1 MKKCSKCK
9 IEKEFSEFYKNKYNK
24 DGYQFLCKSCKSI
37 SDKVYLENSN
47 YNIDYYLKNKE
58 ELSEK
63 QKIYY
68 VENKKDIL
76 EYQIKYNSE
85 NKNKILER
93 KKEYYQDNKDKSKKY
108 RLENR
113 EKRNLSIKKRK
124 ESDSLFK
131 LKENIRTSIYVSFS
145 RNGYTKKSR
154 THEILGC
161 SFEDFKNHLESKF
174 ESWMTW
180 NNYGLY
186 NGELDFGWDI
196 DHITPTSS
204 AITEEELIRLNHY
217 TNLQP
222 LCSKVNRD
230 IKRDIKEYG
239 ITNI

>member
-37 SDKVYLENSN
+37 SDKVYLEKSN

-124 ESDSLFK
+124 ESNSLFK

-161 SFEDFKNHLESKF
+161 SFEYFKKHIESKF

-180 NNYGLY
+180 DNYGLY
-186 NGELDFGWDI
+186 NGDFNFGWDI

-204 AITEEELIRLNHY
+204 AKTEQELIKLNHY

-230 IKRDIKEYG
+230 IKRDIIEYG
-239 ITNI
+239 TTD

>member
-230 IKRDIKEYG
+230 IKKDKLSY
-239 ITNI
+239 

>member
-239 ITNI
+239 TTD

>member
-24 DGYQFLCKSCKSI
+24 DGYQFLCKNCKSI

-145 RNGYTKKSR
+145 RSGYTKKSR